1 MRRIFSS
8 LGFCLCAF
16 PLQASAGDVV
26 YTPINPS
33 FGGNSFNSAH
43 LLGLATAQNEHK
55 EKPKTSD
62 PLSNSDRFVQMLEA
76 RLYSGLAQ
84 QVSDAI
90 FGANAQ
96 NNGTIRFND
105 QEVFFER
112 TATEIKIAITDFT
125 TGQVTEI
132 SVPTLGP

>member
-1 MRRIFSS
+1 MRRFFHVTA
-8 LGFCLCAF
+8 LLVGALPFDVM
-16 PLQASAGDVV
+16 AGDVV

-55 EKPKTSD
+55 EKPKTAE

-90 FGANAQ
+90 FGQNAANT
-96 NNGTIRFND
+96 GTIRFND

-112 TATEIKIAITDFT
+112 ANGEIRIAITDFT
-125 TGQVTEI
+125 TGQVTQI
-132 SVPTLGP
+132 SVPTL